1 MNKREWTS
9 FPDSKRTAVCA
20 AESGEQTMLNEKK
33 ISNYIEILREELV
46 LATGCT
52 EPIAIAYAAARL
64 RAALGARPE
73 KIHADIS
80 GNIIKNTK
88 SVVVPNTG
96 GMKGIGSAIA
106 AGIVAGR
113 EEAELQVIADV
124 SVAAQRE
131 IARYAEQTPMEIACA
146 DTPLLLDI
154 QLTGWAGEHS
164 AFVRIAES
172 HSNVVRVEKNGEVLV
187 DVPVAAGEGGTRTDR
202 SSITVEEILEFVN
215 TVPVDAVRDI
225 LEPQIRCNS
234 AIAEEGLKGDWGA
247 NIGSVLLKT
256 SPVDISVEA
265 KAYAAAGSDA
275 RMSGCE
281 MPVVICSGSG
291 NQGMTASLPVIRY
304 AKHLG
309 VSEEQLY
316 RALMLS
322 DLVTIHQKS
331 GIGRLSAY
339 CGAISAGVGAG
350 AGIAYLLDGSYEAI
364 AHTIVNGVAILSGT
378 ICDGAKP
385 SCAAKIAAAVEA
397 GILGYQMYRSGQQFY
412 GGDGIVTKGVDNTIV
427 NVGILAKEG
436 MRQTDEVILQIMTG
450 R

>member
-1 MNKREWTS
+1 
-9 FPDSKRTAVCA
+9 
-20 AESGEQTMLNEKK
+20 MLTVEKTR
-33 ISNYIEILREELV
+33 NYIEILREELV

-52 EPIAIAYAAARL
+52 EPIAIAYAAAKL
-64 RAALGARPE
+64 RAVLGALPE

-124 SVAAQRE
+124 SVSAQRE
-131 IARYAEQTPMEIACA
+131 IAHYVENTPIEIACA

-154 QLTGWAGEHS
+154 QLTAWAGEHK

-172 HSNVVRVEKNGEVLV
+172 HSNVVRVEKDGEVLV
-187 DVPVAAGEGGTRTDR
+187 DVPVTAGVGGTHTDR
-202 SSITVEEILEFVN
+202 SGITVAELLEFANSVEIGEVKEIL
-215 TVPVDAVRDI
+215 DR
-225 LEPQIRCNS
+225 QIQCNS

-256 SPVDISVEA
+256 FPEDISVEA

-291 NQGMTASLPVIRY
+291 NQGITASLPVIRY
-304 AKHLG
+304 AKHIG
-309 VSEEQLY
+309 ASEEQLY
-316 RALMLS
+316 RALMVS

-350 AGIAYLLDGSYEAI
+350 AGIAYLLDGSYDAI
-364 AHTIVNGVAILSGT
+364 AHTISNGVAILSGT

-385 SCAAKIAAAVEA
+385 SCAAKIAASVEA
-397 GILGYQMYRSGQQFY
+397 GILGYQMYRNGQQFY